1 MLKVGGWLRG
11 HAPTHTK
18 SLNALDELA
27 QIQDAMSSVTFIMN
41 DDLESAEAHLAKGTS
56 PFHQLGS
63 GVCMFMRATLGFEQ
77 EVMRQAADALYQA
90 ECSAYEQQKR
100 ATRDSNAYQSSIYP
114 PGTEYAVCQA
124 EAQLMSAVVGLLNES
139 LTEAIKSFYK
149 LRKAYLALE
158 GIMENERNYLK
169 KRSTSSVNSVG
180 SSKSA
185 KGVTRSKT
193 GSLRSKSSGGALK
206 EIKATGS
213 ASSSA
218 GASTASLKQNIGAER
233 PAVQAEK
240 AGAVKK
246 TAGKADDDD
255 DFDFVD
261 AEEINKGT
269 ATSAEYKG
277 HIDVPAGK
285 DGSIAVDTAEK
296 KPNIDASSASGL
308 PPSNK
313 PPTVA
318 VPDVIDEF
326 QQLTTNEEPEIDI
339 SELSDHPIDGFVLA
353 GSNFCFGMLL
363 LLLSFIPPSFASLLK
378 IVGFKGDRERGMQ
391 MLWQATKFHDI
402 HGAMAGVVLM
412 GYLNGFTSI
421 CDIIPS
427 TGEGSYPKQR
437 CKVLLRTMR
446 ERYPKSHLWL
456 VEESRMMAA
465 DRELEAAVALVNEA
479 GESPLRQLEALSWF
493 ERSLNNMYMHHY
505 EGTRHAFEKCI
516 ELNNWSHA
524 LYWYICGSAY
534 VELYRRNMTTDL
546 TAAAKYAKEAKELF
560 EKVLPNIGKKRFM
573 GRQLPFDVFVN
584 RKLQKWEARAKEW
597 NCDMIDAIGV
607 SPLEEMI
614 YFWNGAKRMRT
625 DHLETSLENL
635 AWSESPANPHWE
647 KEDIDEKSILAVLRA
662 SVYRNMGRT
671 AEAKAILEKEV
682 VPVDK
687 MLFKGGLKDNWTA
700 PCARYEMAANLW
712 READVDSR
720 PGEHMDTLNKC
731 RDWLQEVTA
740 WDGFD
745 LDARIGMKITTGKD
759 TLRKFGVQ
767 C

>member
-1 MLKVGGWLRG
+1 
-11 HAPTHTK
+11 
-18 SLNALDELA
+18 
-27 QIQDAMSSVTFIMN
+27 MSSVTYIMN
-41 DDLESAEAHLAKGTS
+41 DDLESAEAHLGKGTS

-77 EVMRQAADALYQA
+77 ETMRQAADALYQA
-90 ECSAYEQQKR
+90 ECGAYEQQKR
-100 ATRDSNAYQSSIYP
+100 ATKDPNAYQSTIFP

-158 GIMENERNYLK
+158 GIMESERNFLK

-185 KGVTRSKT
+185 KDATRSKT
-193 GSLRSKSSGGALK
+193 GSLKSKSSGGGLRDTKPAVS
-206 EIKATGS
+206 TS
-213 ASSSA
+213 TSA
-218 GASTASLKQNIGAER
+218 GASMPSLKESVGIEQPVMSGDTA
-233 PAVQAEK
+233 QTQ
-240 AGAVKK
+240 KK
-246 TAGKADDDD
+246 PAGKEDDDD

-261 AEEINKGT
+261 AEEDNKGT
-269 ATSAEYKG
+269 ATPGEYKG
-277 HIDVPAGK
+277 HIDVPTGN
-285 DGSIAVDTAEK
+285 DGSKALDNTQKKLDTE
-296 KPNIDASSASGL
+296 ASSAPRL
-308 PPSNK
+308 PPSK
-313 PPTVA
+313 EHPTIA
-318 VPDVIDEF
+318 VPAFAEEF
-326 QQLTTNEEPEIDI
+326 QQLTMNEDSEIDI
-339 SELSDHPIDGFVLA
+339 SKFSDHPIDAFVLA

-421 CDIIPS
+421 CDVIPS

-465 DRELEAAVALVNEA
+465 DRELEGAVTLINEA

-505 EGTRHAFEKCI
+505 EGTRGAFEKCI

-534 VELYRRNMTTDL
+534 VELYRHNKTTDP
-546 TAAAKYAKEAKELF
+546 TVAAKYATEAKELF

-614 YFWNGAKRMRT
+614 YFWNGAKRMRN

-635 AWSESPANPHWE
+635 AWSESLANPHWE
-647 KEDIDEKSILAVLRA
+647 KEDLDEKSILAVLRA

-671 AEAKAILEKEV
+671 GEAKAILEKEV
-682 VPVDK
+682 IPVDK
-687 MLFKGGLKDNWTA
+687 TLFKGGLKDNWTA

-712 READVDSR
+712 READEDSR

-759 TLRKFGVQ
+759 TLRKYGVQ

>member
-1 MLKVGGWLRG
+1 
-11 HAPTHTK
+11 
-18 SLNALDELA
+18 
-27 QIQDAMSSVTFIMN
+27 
-41 DDLESAEAHLAKGTS
+41 
-56 PFHQLGS
+56 
-63 GVCMFMRATLGFEQ
+63 
-77 EVMRQAADALYQA
+77 
-90 ECSAYEQQKR
+90 
-100 ATRDSNAYQSSIYP
+100 
-114 PGTEYAVCQA
+114 
-124 EAQLMSAVVGLLNES
+124 MSAVVGLLNES

-158 GIMENERNYLK
+158 GIMENERNYLN

-185 KGVTRSKT
+185 KGITRSKT

-206 EIKATGS
+206 DTKPT
-213 ASSSA
+213 ASTSTSA
-218 GASTASLKQNIGAER
+218 GASTTSLKQNTGAEK
-233 PAVQAEK
+233 PVVPGETAQAT
-240 AGAVKK
+240 KK
-246 TAGKADDDD
+246 TAAKEDDDD

-261 AEEINKGT
+261 AEEDNKGI
-269 ATSAEYKG
+269 ATPGEYKG
-277 HIDVPAGK
+277 HLEVPAGK
-285 DGSIAVDTAEK
+285 DGSIVLDNTEK
-296 KPNIDASSASGL
+296 KPDIDPSSAPGL
-308 PPSNK
+308 PSSNE
-313 PPTVA
+313 PPKIA
-318 VPDVIDEF
+318 VPDVVDDFQELTMDE
-326 QQLTTNEEPEIDI
+326 TPETDL
-339 SELSDHPIDGFVLA
+339 STFSDHPIDAFVLA

-427 TGEGSYPKQR
+427 TGQGSYPKQR

-465 DRELEAAVALVNEA
+465 DRELEGAVALVNEA

-505 EGTRHAFEKCI
+505 EGTRGAFEKCI

-534 VELYRRNMTTDL
+534 VELYRHSMTTDL
-546 TAAAKYAKEAKELF
+546 TAAAKYATEAKELF
-560 EKVLPNIGKKRFM
+560 QKVLPNIGKKRFM

-614 YFWNGAKRMRT
+614 YFWNGAKRMRM

-635 AWSESPANPHWE
+635 AWSESPANPHWD
-647 KEDIDEKSILAVLRA
+647 KEDLDEKSILAVLRA
-662 SVYRNMGRT
+662 SIYRNMGRT

-682 VPVDK
+682 IPVDK
-687 MLFKGGLKDNWTA
+687 TLFKGGLKDNWTA

-731 RDWLQEVTA
+731 KEWLQEVTA

-745 LDARIGMKITTGKD
+745 LDARLVFSAFMKDFVEVLLTRCLLQNRDEDHHREGYLEEAWSTVLI
-759 TLRKFGVQ
+759 
-767 C
+767 